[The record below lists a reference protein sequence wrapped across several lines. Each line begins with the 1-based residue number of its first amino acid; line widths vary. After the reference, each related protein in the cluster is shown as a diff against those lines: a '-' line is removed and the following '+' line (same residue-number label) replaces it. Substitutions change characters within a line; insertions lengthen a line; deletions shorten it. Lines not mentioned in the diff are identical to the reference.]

1 MFTNLANLIRYRG
14 LIWSLVARDLKA
26 RYRGS
31 VLGFAWSFI
40 NPLLLLLI
48 YSFVFTTIMPNDTQS
63 VKPYAVFMFCG
74 ILPWTWFAASLSDA
88 TGSLI
93 AGGNLIKK
101 VLFPAEVLPLVSVLA
116 NMVHFFLGLPI
127 LIVFLLVSRHY
138 PDPSDLIWFPIT
150 VLVQLIFA
158 SALALILSALA
169 VHFRDIRD
177 IVANVL
183 LLWFFATPIIYP
195 WFQPNVQRFRWLFNL
210 NPFTHLAVSYQEIL
224 FFNGPIGH
232 WKWLLA
238 LGAGS
243 VLLFIAG
250 YWLFDRLRDSFA
262 EAV

>member
-1 MFTNLANLIRYRG
+1 LFANLSNLIRYRG
-14 LIWSLVARDLKA
+14 LIGSLVARELKA

-48 YSFVFTTIMPNDTQS
+48 YSFVFTRIMPNETPD
-63 VKPYAVFMFCG
+63 VRPYAVFMFCG
-74 ILPWTWFAASLSDA
+74 ILPWNWFATALSDA
-88 TGSLI
+88 AGSLI

-101 VLFPAEVLPLVSVLA
+101 VLFPAEVLPLVSVLT

-127 LIVFLLVSRHY
+127 LILFLLVSGHY
-138 PDPSDLIWFPIT
+138 PDPADLAWFPIT
-150 VLVQLIFA
+150 VLVQLIFVA
-158 SALALILSALA
+158 ALALILSALT

-177 IVANVL
+177 ILSNVL
-183 LLWFFATPIIYP
+183 MLWFFATPIIYP

-210 NPFTHLAVSYQEIL
+210 NPFTHLAVSYQEI
-224 FFNGPIGH
+224 FFFPGPIGH

-238 LGAGS
+238 LGVGS
-243 VLLFIAG
+243 TALFLGG
-250 YWLFDRLRDSFA
+250 YWLFDRLRDSYA